1 MGATK
6 ISLIVAVGLLLSG
19 ASAFDRQ
26 ALSSWFTGLRTEK
39 IVHAI
44 NCGSYEDVTDLLGV
58 TYKAVRYSQLSS
70 YFAGHGLHGGS
81 GLGRRVALPVGAAQR
96 GGLPY

>member
-6 ISLIVAVGLLLSG
+6 ISLIVAVVLLLAS

-58 TYKAVRYSQLSS
+58 TYKAVRHSQLS